1 MSRGGG
7 LARTLQIPAEGSLR
21 VCAVPPSGDCFY
33 EAMGI
38 LLPLPELDRPT
49 CLATPQAMRELVA
62 NRMTQELFE
71 LYSMYAMAG
80 VEDFAWMHHHRAPR
94 DLEGLRAYA
103 KRSGKAE
110 GAGQCLWADEH
121 ALQTI
126 ASEARVTL
134 LIVDEQATSSR
145 GSRSGRRRGANDQG
159 PDGRFLAIGH
169 HSACVILHRSRRQHY
184 NAVIINDMP
193 VIQFTDLPVTTRA
206 LWPSQNFADA
216 LRVVDRA
223 TGAPADAT
231 RSDLPTIDLTDDTHT
246 TAAVPAAGQGAA
258 ARRGEELR
266 HPAKKPKVHAS

>member
-7 LARTLQIPAEGSLR
+7 LARTLQIPAEGTCSLR

-38 LLPLPELDRPT
+38 LLPELDRPT

-134 LIVDEQATSSR
+134 LIIDEQATSSR
-145 GSRSGRRRGANDQG
+145 GSRSGRRRGTNDEG

-184 NAVIINDMP
+184 NAVIINDTP
-193 VIQFTDLPVTTRA
+193 VIQFTDLPVASRA
-206 LWPSQNFADA
+206 LWPSQNFGDA
-216 LRVVDRA
+216 SRSVGSA
-223 TGAPADAT
+223 TGGEPVDAT
-231 RSDLPTIDLTDDTHT
+231 SSIAPEIDLTDDTQ
-246 TAAVPAAGQGAA
+246 TAVVPAAG
-258 ARRGEELR
+258 RRAEAGRGDEPRLSKR
-266 HPAKKPKVHAS
+266 FKIS

>member
-7 LARTLQIPAEGSLR
+7 LARTLQIPVEGDLR

-38 LLPLPELDRPT
+38 LLPEDRPA
-49 CLATPQAMRELVA
+49 CLATPQVMRELVA
-62 NRMTQELFE
+62 NRMNQELFE

-103 KRSGKAE
+103 KRSGKVE

-134 LIVDEQATSSR
+134 LIVDEQATTSR

-169 HSACVILHRSRRQHY
+169 HSACVVLHRSRRQHY

-193 VIQFTDLPVTTRA
+193 VIQFTDLPVATRA
-206 LWPSQNFADA
+206 LWPSQNFVDT
-216 LRVVDRA
+216 LRTEGPA
-223 TGAPADAT
+223 TGPADVASSIST
-231 RSDLPTIDLTDDTHT
+231 AIDLTDD
-246 TAAVPAAGQGAA
+246 ADPGAVPVG
-258 ARRGEELR
+258 RRGAEER
-266 HPAKKPKVHAS
+266 PGGEPRPSKKPKTS

>member
-7 LARTLQIPAEGSLR
+7 LARTLQIPAEGSLQVR
-21 VCAVPPSGDCFY
+21 AVPPSGDCFY

-38 LLPLPELDRPT
+38 LLPELDRPT

-80 VEDFAWMHHHRAPR
+80 VEDFAWMNHHRAPR

-126 ASEARVTL
+126 ASEASVTL
-134 LIVDEQATSSR
+134 LIIDEQATSSR
-145 GSRSGRRRGANDQG
+145 GSRSGRRRSVNDQG

-169 HSACVILHRSRRQHY
+169 HSACVVLHRSRRQHY

-193 VIQFTDLPVTTRA
+193 VIQFTDLPVATRA
-206 LWPSQNFADA
+206 LWPSQNFVD
-216 LRVVDRA
+216 VVRTVDPA
-223 TGAPADAT
+223 TGGASEAT
-231 RSDLPTIDLTDDTHT
+231 RSVSLTIDLTDDTHA
-246 TAAVPAAGQGAA
+246 AAVPAARRGAS

-266 HPAKKPKVHAS
+266 HPAKKPKVGAS